1 MLCRMVINHRPTH
14 WFFVQILV
22 SSASLVAVAEIGD
35 KTQLLAFMLAAH
47 YGRALPIILGIT
59 LATTL
64 NHLASAWIG
73 QTIGVNFSSI
83 QFSLV
88 LSIIFI
94 GIGLWL
100 LKPDTH
106 DSISNQFLRYSP
118 FIASFIAFF
127 LAEIGD
133 KTQLATIAL
142 ASQYQ
147 ALLWVT
153 LGTTIGMLIANI
165 PAVFLG
171 EAFIAKI
178 PVKRVRNLA
187 SIAFIGFGIYQL
199 IQSI

>member
-1 MLCRMVINHRPTH
+1 MQVL
-14 WFFVQILV
+14 L
-22 SSASLVAVAEIGD
+22 SSASLVAVAEMGD
-35 KTQLLAFMLAAH
+35 KTQLLALMLAAH

-64 NHLASAWIG
+64 NHLASAWLG
-73 QTIGVNFSSI
+73 QTIGVNFDSP
-83 QFSLV
+83 QFSLAVGV
-88 LSIIFI
+88 LFI

-100 LKPDTH
+100 LKPDKH
-106 DSISNQFLRYSP
+106 DSISNKFLRYSP

-142 ASQYQ
+142 ASEYQ

-178 PVKRVRNLA
+178 PMKLVRNLA
-187 SIAFIGFGIYQL
+187 SLAFIGFGAFQL